1 MNYAFD
7 VGNILGHI
15 FQFYCAKYLKT
26 FKKLFHRKFRVSTT
40 SRKQNF
46 FLCFFVRIHAT
57 FTNVQMRILFEFLT
71 KLKNAQI
78 QHQQK
83 IVCEV
88 NIGITNFSIADIY
101 QKREILL
108 NKKNVNPMNVK
119 DQKQNSYLKKSHVA
133 LYQLLST
140 QQFLFTNSSSQN
152 RSLNSDGPL
161 DLNFT

>member
-1 MNYAFD
+1 M
-7 VGNILGHI
+7 
-15 FQFYCAKYLKT
+15 FYNLIALNT
-26 FKKLFHRKFRVSTT
+26 FKEKLFPMSIKILNFSTI
-40 SRKQNF
+40 SRKQKS
-46 FLCFFVRIHAT
+46 CFWSFCVKIHAA

-119 DQKQNSYLKKSHVA
+119 D
-133 LYQLLST
+133 
-140 QQFLFTNSSSQN
+140 
-152 RSLNSDGPL
+152 
-161 DLNFT
+161 

>member
-1 MNYAFD
+1 
-7 VGNILGHI
+7 
-15 FQFYCAKYLKT
+15 
-26 FKKLFHRKFRVSTT
+26 
-40 SRKQNF
+40 
-46 FLCFFVRIHAT
+46 
-57 FTNVQMRILFEFLT
+57 MRILFEFIT

-119 DQKQNSYLKKSHVA
+119 D
-133 LYQLLST
+133 
-140 QQFLFTNSSSQN
+140 
-152 RSLNSDGPL
+152 
-161 DLNFT
+161 